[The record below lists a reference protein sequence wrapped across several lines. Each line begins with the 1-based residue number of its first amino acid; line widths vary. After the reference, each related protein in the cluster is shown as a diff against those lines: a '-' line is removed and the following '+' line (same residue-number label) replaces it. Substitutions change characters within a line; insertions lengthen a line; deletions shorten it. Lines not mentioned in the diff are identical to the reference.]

1 MKQPN
6 LTTQL
11 MIASLSCCSIA
22 LTSVAG
28 PTFADEKID
37 ELEGVGITE
46 HLDSKIPLDLTFVDE
61 YGHDVLLSRYINGE
75 KPIIITMNY
84 YKCPMLCSLTLNG
97 LVSGM
102 KDLEW
107 SVGDEYE
114 IVTVSINPEEDAKL
128 AMTNKTGYVEHYGR
142 ENAKDGWHFLTGEQ
156 ENITALA
163 ESLGFGYVFDDQTG
177 EYLHTASI
185 MFITPDGRISKYM
198 NDVSFR
204 GQDLRFAL
212 IEASEGKIGTVMD
225 KLLLFNCFQYDPER
239 NSYTPSAWKLMRT
252 AGVLMLLVL
261 VGGITVLFLTTPEK
275 LQKVNSPKK
284 LNGTTT

>member
-1 MKQPN
+1 MKHQN